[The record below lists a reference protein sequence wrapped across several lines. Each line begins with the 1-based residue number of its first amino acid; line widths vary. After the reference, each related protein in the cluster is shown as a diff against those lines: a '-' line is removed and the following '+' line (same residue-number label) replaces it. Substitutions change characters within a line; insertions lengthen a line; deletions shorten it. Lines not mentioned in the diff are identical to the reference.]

1 VSDAGLS
8 TADKDARIAELE
20 AALAAAHAD
29 ISARDILIDT
39 LRVQIARL
47 KRMQFGKSSEKLDTQ
62 IAQLELALEELE
74 GEAIVAAARR
84 ADPADGVRSA
94 PVRALPAHLPREEQR
109 IEPEQGN
116 CACPDCG
123 GVLRP
128 LGQDSDEV
136 LDAVPVQW
144 RVVRTIRPKY
154 SCRACEKI
162 VQAPAPVK
170 AIARGKATFGTL
182 AHVVVSKFDHH
193 LPLYRQAEIMAAQ
206 GIEIDR
212 STLAGWVGQASV
224 LLDPIVSRIREV
236 GLTAS
241 KIHTDDTPVPMLDP
255 GRGKTA
261 TGRLWAYAVDDRGS
275 GATTPSLVW
284 YEFTTDRTGAH
295 PQRQL
300 ASFSGYLQA
309 DGYAGYDKL
318 YDTNR
323 VTEVACWAH
332 FRRKIFDIHA
342 TKPTPLTTDL
352 LERIGQL
359 YEIEAEVRG
368 QQPKIRRRT
377 RQDRTQPLIDEL
389 RQTLDDALR
398 RLSPKSEMAKAI
410 AYGRKRWGALTR
422 FLDDGRLEID
432 NNIAERAMRCVALGR
447 KNWLFAG
454 SKAGGDRAAA
464 IYSVIETAKLNG
476 LEPQAYIADVIAKIA
491 GDWPAARWNEL
502 LPCWGGRLPT
512 ASQCARVSA
521 LQDSIKGA
529 ARGANYPHRHGY
541 VKERFSTAWRRCSG
555 EASAAQEV
563 DAPRDDSVFRK
574 AATHPRRY
582 RGMRQFTSL
591 GSSSRIARA

>member
-1 VSDAGLS
+1 MAVSNAGIS
-8 TADKDARIAELE
+8 SSAKDARIAELE
-20 AALAAAHAD
+20 AALAAARAD

-39 LRVQIARL
+39 LRVQISRL
-47 KRMQFGKSSEKLDTQ
+47 KRMQFGKSSEKLNAQ

-74 GEAIVAAARR
+74 GEAVVVVAHR
-84 ADPADGVRSA
+84 ADPEPSERPS
-94 PVRALPAHLPREEQR
+94 PVRALPPHLPREEQR
-109 IEPEQGN
+109 VEPEAGN
-116 CACPDCG
+116 CTCPDCG
-123 GVLRP
+123 GALRP
-128 LGQDSDEV
+128 LGQDSDEM

-154 SCRACEKI
+154 SCRTCEKI

-182 AHVVVSKFDHH
+182 AHVVVAKFDHH
-193 LPLYRQAEIMAAQ
+193 LPLYRQTEIMAAQ

-212 STLAGWVGQASV
+212 STLAGWVGQAAA

-241 KIHTDDTPVPMLDP
+241 KIHADDTPVPVLDP

-275 GATTPSLVW
+275 GATTPPLVW
-284 YEFTTDRTGAH
+284 YAFTTDRTGAH
-295 PQRQL
+295 PQRHL
-300 ASFSGYLQA
+300 ASFAGYLQA

-318 YDTNR
+318 YASNR

-352 LERIGQL
+352 LARIGQL
-359 YEIEAEVRG
+359 YAIEAEVRG
-368 QQPKIRRRT
+368 HLPDIRRRS
-377 RQDRTQPLIDEL
+377 RQDRTKPLIEEL
-389 RQTLDDALR
+389 RQALDDALR

-410 AYGRKRWGALTR
+410 AYGRKRWIALTR
-422 FLDDGRLEID
+422 YLEDGRLEID

-454 SKAGGDRAAA
+454 SKTGGERAAA

-491 GDWPAARWNEL
+491 GDWPASRWDEL
-502 LPCWGGRLPT
+502 MPWNWPPEDQVI
-512 ASQCARVSA
+512 AQ
-521 LQDSIKGA
+521 A
-529 ARGANYPHRHGY
+529 A
-541 VKERFSTAWRRCSG
+541 
-555 EASAAQEV
+555 
-563 DAPRDDSVFRK
+563 
-574 AATHPRRY
+574 
-582 RGMRQFTSL
+582 
-591 GSSSRIARA
+591 

>member
-47 KRMQFGKSSEKLDTQ
+47 KRMQFGRSSEKLDTQ

-109 IEPEQGN
+109 IEPEQGS
-116 CACPDCG
+116 CSCPDCG
-123 GVLRP
+123 GALRP
-128 LGQDSDEV
+128 LGQDSDEI

-154 SCRACEKI
+154 SCRSCEKI

-224 LLDPIVSRIREV
+224 LLDPIISRIREV

-261 TGRLWAYAVDDRGS
+261 TGRLWAYAIDDRGS
-275 GATTPSLVW
+275 GATTPPLVW

-300 ASFSGYLQA
+300 ANFTGYLQA

-332 FRRKIFDIHA
+332 YPEHGFIWGVLGYS
-342 TKPTPLTTDL
+342 PGLP
-352 LERIGQL
+352 
-359 YEIEAEVRG
+359 EI
-368 QQPKIRRRT
+368 
-377 RQDRTQPLIDEL
+377 
-389 RQTLDDALR
+389 
-398 RLSPKSEMAKAI
+398 
-410 AYGRKRWGALTR
+410 
-422 FLDDGRLEID
+422 
-432 NNIAERAMRCVALGR
+432 
-447 KNWLFAG
+447 
-454 SKAGGDRAAA
+454 
-464 IYSVIETAKLNG
+464 
-476 LEPQAYIADVIAKIA
+476 
-491 GDWPAARWNEL
+491 
-502 LPCWGGRLPT
+502 
-512 ASQCARVSA
+512 SA
-521 LQDSIKGA
+521 
-529 ARGANYPHRHGY
+529 H
-541 VKERFSTAWRRCSG
+541 W
-555 EASAAQEV
+555 
-563 DAPRDDSVFRK
+563 APD
-574 AATHPRRY
+574 
-582 RGMRQFTSL
+582 
-591 GSSSRIARA
+591 

>member
-1 VSDAGLS
+1 MIAVSDAGLS
-8 TADKDARIAELE
+8 TPDKDARIAELE
-20 AALAAAHAD
+20 AALAVAHAD

-84 ADPADGVRSA
+84 GDPIAVDRPS

-109 IEPEQGN
+109 IEPEQGD
-116 CACPDCG
+116 CTCPDCG
-123 GVLRP
+123 GALRP
-128 LGQDSDEV
+128 LGQDSDEM

-144 RVVRTIRPKY
+144 RVIRTIRPKY
-154 SCRACEKI
+154 SCRSCEKI

-224 LLDPIVSRIREV
+224 LLDPIISRIREV

-275 GATTPSLVW
+275 GATSPPLVW

-300 ASFSGYLQA
+300 ASFTGYLQA

-368 QQPKIRRRT
+368 HQPDIRRRG
-377 RQDRTQPLIDEL
+377 RQDRTKPLIDEL
-389 RQTLDDALR
+389 HKALDDALR

-410 AYGRKRWGALTR
+410 AYGRKRWVALTR

-464 IYSVIETAKLNG
+464 IYSIIETAKLNG

-491 GDWPAARWNEL
+491 GDWPATRWDEL
-502 LPCWGGRLPT
+502 MPWNWQPDQQPIAET
-512 ASQCARVSA
+512 A
-521 LQDSIKGA
+521 
-529 ARGANYPHRHGY
+529 
-541 VKERFSTAWRRCSG
+541 
-555 EASAAQEV
+555 
-563 DAPRDDSVFRK
+563 
-574 AATHPRRY
+574 
-582 RGMRQFTSL
+582 
-591 GSSSRIARA
+591 

>member
-1 VSDAGLS
+1 MVSDAGFS
-8 TADKDARIAELE
+8 TPDKDARIAELE
-20 AALAAAHAD
+20 AALAAARAD

-47 KRMQFGKSSEKLDTQ
+47 KRMQFGQSSEKLDSQ

-74 GEAIVAAARR
+74 AEAIVADTRR
-84 ADPADGVRSA
+84 PEPALSQRPS
-94 PVRALPAHLPREEQR
+94 PVRALPDHLPREEQQ
-109 IEPEQGN
+109 IEPEHGS

-123 GVLRP
+123 GALRP
-128 LGQDSDEV
+128 LGQDSDEM

-154 SCRACEKI
+154 SCRSCEKI

-193 LPLYRQAEIMAAQ
+193 LPLYRQAEMMAAQ

-212 STLAGWVGQASV
+212 STLAGWAGQASA
-224 LLDPIVSRIREV
+224 LLDPIVNRIREV
-236 GLTAS
+236 GLAAT
-241 KIHTDDTPVPMLDP
+241 KIHTDDTPVPVLDP

-261 TGRLWAYAVDDRGS
+261 TGRLWVYAVDDRGS
-275 GATTPSLVW
+275 GATTPPLIW

-300 ASFSGYLQA
+300 ANFTGHLQA

-323 VTEVACWAH
+323 ITEVACWAH

-352 LERIGQL
+352 LARIGQL

-368 QQPKIRRRT
+368 EQPDIRRRS
-377 RQDRTQPLIDEL
+377 RQDRTAPLIQEL
-389 RQTLDDALR
+389 QQALDDALR

-410 AYGRKRWGALTR
+410 AYGRKRWIALTR
-422 FLDDGRLEID
+422 FCDDGRLEID
-432 NNIAERAMRCVALGR
+432 NNIAERAMRCVVISQTFCPCRARRCRLVSVAS
-447 KNWLFAG
+447 LFRAHG
-454 SKAGGDRAAA
+454 S
-464 IYSVIETAKLNG
+464 V
-476 LEPQAYIADVIAKIA
+476 
-491 GDWPAARWNEL
+491 
-502 LPCWGGRLPT
+502 
-512 ASQCARVSA
+512 RVY
-521 LQDSIKGA
+521 
-529 ARGANYPHRHGY
+529 RGAGERPSRPH
-541 VKERFSTAWRRCSG
+541 CG
-555 EASAAQEV
+555 E
-563 DAPRDDSVFRK
+563 
-574 AATHPRRY
+574 PRRSHRSSGLDVGS
-582 RGMRQFTSL
+582 RGV
-591 GSSSRIARA
+591 